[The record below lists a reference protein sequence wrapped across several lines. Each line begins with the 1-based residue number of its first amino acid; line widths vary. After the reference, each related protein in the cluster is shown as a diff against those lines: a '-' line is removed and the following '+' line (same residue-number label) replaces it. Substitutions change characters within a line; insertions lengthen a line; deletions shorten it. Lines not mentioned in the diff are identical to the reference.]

1 MKRFRFPLRPVA
13 VLRAHHESRAREIFA
28 AAVHAYVQSEEHLAG
43 VRARVAQF
51 EATLF
56 AGRRTSF
63 NAAAEVHSLAG
74 YRRECA
80 AEAEAERATFAAR
93 ATMEQRRADYIEAHR
108 KLEVVERLEAKAR
121 AAHRLAAGR
130 AEQAEFDDFASRRA
144 ALAATERSAGGR
156 HAPLFSP

>member
-13 VLRAHHESRAREIFA
+13 VLRAHRESRAREAFA
-28 AAVHAYVQSEEHLAG
+28 AAVHAYVQAEENLAA
-43 VRARVAQF
+43 VRARVARF

-56 AGRRTSF
+56 AGRRTRF
-63 NAAAEVHSLAG
+63 NAAEEAHSLAS

-93 ATMEQRRADYIEAHR
+93 AAMDQRRAEYVEAHR
-108 KLEVVERLEAKAR
+108 KLEVVHRLEAKAR
-121 AAHRLAAGR
+121 AAHSHAAGR

-144 ALAATERSAGGR
+144 AR
-156 HAPLFSP
+156 HEPLFSL